1 MSNKKEN
8 RLKYLCT
15 ISLTISNEGR
25 KHEFFKKKFCEIHPI
40 LSNSKIKREKYFV
53 IKIFFPVDWFHFF
66 FHYRCSRW
74 HADQKRI

>member
-25 KHEFFKKKFCEIHPI
+25 KHEFFKKKI
-40 LSNSKIKREKYFV
+40 LRNPSYFV
-53 IKIFFPVDWFHFF
+53 KLEN
-66 FHYRCSRW
+66 
-74 HADQKRI
+74 